1 MFQAE
6 VPDANTAS
14 VVSTSLGIPISVLTA
29 GLKSVAGRQV
39 MVNQSQLD
47 RQQPAMRALAESIV
61 SPLLLALLD
70 TLSLLRKPCSAE
82 FLPEATGRARVSG
95 RGAAFAG

>member
-14 VVSTSLGIPISVLTA
+14 VVSTSLGIPICVLPA

-39 MVNQSQLD
+39 MVNQSRLD
-47 RQQPAMRALAESIV
+47 RQQPDMRALAESI
-61 SPLLLALLD
+61 
-70 TLSLLRKPCSAE
+70 E
-82 FLPEATGRARVSG
+82 
-95 RGAAFAG
+95 